1 MQVKDG
7 LDIFKFL
14 PVLSWIDLN
23 VDMLF
28 DKKKKLILFKIQMVK
43 IGNDGFAAHEKNSI
57 RHRRTREA
65 SLPASPLF

>member
-43 IGNDGFAAHEKNSI
+43 I
-57 RHRRTREA
+57 
-65 SLPASPLF
+65 